1 MGLDLFIHLLLAGKL
16 SGWWPARLFTGFV
29 FEQLLSGS
37 EPKNMKPII
46 SNIVPVLI
54 VGSYEETV
62 SHYVEWLGFKVDW
75 ECREEQFPFVISVT
89 RNGFSFMLSESEI
102 SAGSWTTIYVS
113 DVEAMSE
120 ELNSRKSNSVKIELY
135 PPNDIAQIHVI
146 DPWKNLLVFEQSP
159 NQ

>member
-1 MGLDLFIHLLLAGKL
+1 
-16 SGWWPARLFTGFV
+16 
-29 FEQLLSGS
+29 
-37 EPKNMKPII
+37 MKTKPTID
-46 SNIVPVLI
+46 NIVPVLS

-62 SHYVEWLGFKVDW
+62 SHYVEWLGFNVDW
-75 ECREEQFPFVISVT
+75 EYREEQLPFVISIT
-89 RNGFSFMLSESEI
+89 RDGFSFMLTESETTT
-102 SAGSWTTIYVS
+102 GSWTTIYVS

-120 ELNSRKSNSVKIELY
+120 ELNSQRSDSVKIEIY

>member
-1 MGLDLFIHLLLAGKL
+1 
-16 SGWWPARLFTGFV
+16 
-29 FEQLLSGS
+29 
-37 EPKNMKPII
+37 MKTKPTID
-46 SNIVPVLI
+46 SIVPVFG

-75 ECREEQFPFVISVT
+75 EYREEQLPFVISIT
-89 RNGFSFMLSESEI
+89 RDGFSFMLAESET
-102 SAGSWTTIYVS
+102 STGSWTTIYVS
-113 DVEAMSE
+113 DLDAMSE
-120 ELNSRKSNSVKIELY
+120 ELNSRRSNSVKIELY

>member
-1 MGLDLFIHLLLAGKL
+1 
-16 SGWWPARLFTGFV
+16 
-29 FEQLLSGS
+29 
-37 EPKNMKPII
+37 MKTKPTIDNII
-46 SNIVPVLI
+46 PVLG

-75 ECREEQFPFVISVT
+75 EYREEQLLFVISIT
-89 RNGFSFMLSESEI
+89 RDGFSFMLAESET
-102 SAGSWTTIYVS
+102 STGSWTTIYVS
-113 DVEAMSE
+113 DLEAMSE
-120 ELNSRKSNSVKIELY
+120 ELNSRRSNSVKIELY

>member
-1 MGLDLFIHLLLAGKL
+1 ML
-16 SGWWPARLFTGFV
+16 
-29 FEQLLSGS
+29 LLSGNK
-37 EPKNMKPII
+37 KNMKPTIG
-46 SNIVPVLI
+46 NIVPVLS

-75 ECREEQFPFVISVT
+75 EYREEQLPFVISIT
-89 RNGFSFMLSESEI
+89 SDGFSFMLAESET
-102 SAGSWTTIYVS
+102 STGSWTTIYVS
-113 DVEAMSE
+113 DLEAMLE
-120 ELNSRKSNSVKIELY
+120 ELNSRRSNSVKIELY

>member
-1 MGLDLFIHLLLAGKL
+1 
-16 SGWWPARLFTGFV
+16 
-29 FEQLLSGS
+29 
-37 EPKNMKPII
+37 MKPII
-46 SNIVPVLI
+46 DNIVPVLS

-75 ECREEQFPFVISVT
+75 EYQEEQLPFVISIT
-89 RNGFSFMLSESEI
+89 RDGFSFMLTELDTSSESET
-102 SAGSWTTIYVS
+102 STGSWTVIYVS
-113 DVEAMSE
+113 DIEAMSE
-120 ELNSRKSNSVKIELY
+120 SLNSRRSNSVKIEIY

>member
-1 MGLDLFIHLLLAGKL
+1 MPLLNGNK
-16 SGWWPARLFTGFV
+16 
-29 FEQLLSGS
+29 
-37 EPKNMKPII
+37 KNMKPTID
-46 SNIVPVLI
+46 NIVPVLS

-75 ECREEQFPFVISVT
+75 EYREEQLPFVISIT
-89 RNGFSFMLSESEI
+89 RDGFSFMLAESET
-102 SAGSWTTIYVS
+102 SNGSWTTIYVS
-113 DVEAMSE
+113 DLEAMSE
-120 ELNSRKSNSVKIELY
+120 ELNSRRSNSVKIELY

>member
-1 MGLDLFIHLLLAGKL
+1 VK
-16 SGWWPARLFTGFV
+16 T
-29 FEQLLSGS
+29 
-37 EPKNMKPII
+37 KPTID
-46 SNIVPVLI
+46 NIVPVLS

-62 SHYVEWLGFKVDW
+62 SHYVEWLGFNVDW
-75 ECREEQFPFVISVT
+75 EYREQQLPFVISIT
-89 RNGFSFMLSESEI
+89 RDGFSFMLAESET
-102 SAGSWTTIYVS
+102 STGSWTTIFVS

-120 ELNSRKSNSVKIELY
+120 ELNSRRSDSVKIELY

>member
-1 MGLDLFIHLLLAGKL
+1 
-16 SGWWPARLFTGFV
+16 
-29 FEQLLSGS
+29 
-37 EPKNMKPII
+37 MKPTIE
-46 SNIVPVLI
+46 NIVPVLG

-75 ECREEQFPFVISVT
+75 EYREEQLPFVISIT
-89 RNGFSFMLSESEI
+89 RDGFSFMLAESET
-102 SAGSWTTIYVS
+102 SNGSWTTIYVS
-113 DVEAMSE
+113 DLEAMSE
-120 ELNSRKSNSVKIELY
+120 ELNTRRSNSVKIELY

>member
-1 MGLDLFIHLLLAGKL
+1 
-16 SGWWPARLFTGFV
+16 
-29 FEQLLSGS
+29 
-37 EPKNMKPII
+37 MKTKPTID
-46 SNIVPVLI
+46 SIVPVFG

-75 ECREEQFPFVISVT
+75 EYREEQLPFVVSIT
-89 RNGFSFMLSESEI
+89 RDGFSFMLAESET
-102 SAGSWTTIYVS
+102 SNGSWTTIYVS
-113 DVEAMSE
+113 DLEAMSE
-120 ELNSRKSNSVKIELY
+120 ELNSRRSNSVKIEIY